1 MLLLILVAG
10 LGSMGKR
17 RIRNLLKLGYSDII
31 GFDTRKDRRNET
43 VNKYGI
49 ETFSQLDEA
58 LDKKPNLMIISTPPD
73 LHLKYAKIAIEKNI
87 NFFTELNMFSKD
99 IEQIIHKMHRKS
111 ISGLPSCTLRFH
123 PVVKKVKELLE
134 NNTIGNVLLI
144 HQHIGQYLPN
154 WHPWED
160 YRKFFVSKRE
170 TGGAR
175 ELLPFELFWLTYL
188 FSDIKS
194 VYANMGKVS
203 KLDADIDDFYQILIE
218 FKNKIACT
226 LNIDVVSIPSFRE
239 TKIIGEKGTILC
251 NFVEGTI
258 KINKGKNWK
267 VLKLK
272 MGSVAKGYVGSTPP
286 EALYEDEMRAVLDT
300 VERKKKYPYSMRDE
314 LKTLKIMDIIEQS
327 SKKRKKITLD

>member
-1 MLLLILVAG
+1 
-10 LGSMGKR
+10 MGKR
-17 RIRNLLKLGYSDII
+17 RIRNLLKLGYCDII
-31 GFDTRKDRRNET
+31 GFDIRKDRRIET
-43 VNKYGI
+43 MNKYGI
-49 ETFSQLDEA
+49 KIFSQLDEA
-58 LDKKPNLMIISTPPD
+58 LDKKPKLMIISTSPD
-73 LHLKYAKIAIEKNI
+73 LHLKYAKIAIERKI

-99 IEQIIHKMHRKS
+99 IEQILHKMRGKS
-111 ISGLPSCTLRFH
+111 IIGLPSCTLRFH
-123 PVVKKVKELLE
+123 PVIKKVKELLE

-144 HQHIGQYLPN
+144 HQHVGQYLPN

-194 VYANMGKVS
+194 VYAKMNKVS

-218 FKNKIACT
+218 FKNKIFCT

-251 NFVEGTI
+251 NFIEGTI

-267 VLKLK
+267 ILKLK

-286 EALYEDEMRAVLDT
+286 ETLYEDEMRAVLDT
-300 VERKKKYPYSMRDE
+300 IERKKKYPYLMSDE
-314 LKTLKIMDIIEQS
+314 LKTLKIMDTIEQS
-327 SKKRKKITLD
+327 SKKRKEIILD

>member
-1 MLLLILVAG
+1 LRILIVG

-17 RIRNLLKLGYSDII
+17 RIRNLLKLGQSDII

-43 VNKYGI
+43 TKKYHI
-49 ETFSQLDEA
+49 KTFSRLDEA
-58 LDKKPNLMIISTPPD
+58 FEKKPGLMIISTPPD
-73 LHLKYAKIAIEKNI
+73 LHLKYAKVAIEKNV

-99 IEQIIHKMHRKS
+99 IEQIIHKMRGKS
-111 ISGLPSCTLRFH
+111 IVGLPSCTLRFH
-123 PVVKKVKELLE
+123 PVVKKAKQLLDK
-134 NNTIGNVLLI
+134 NTIGNVLLI
-144 HQHIGQYLPN
+144 QQHIGQYLPN

-194 VYANMGKVS
+194 VYANIGKVS

-218 FKNKIACT
+218 FKNKIFCT

-258 KINKGKNWK
+258 KINRGKNWK
-267 VLKLK
+267 ELKLN

-286 EALYEDEMRAVLDT
+286 EALYEDEMRAVLNAIKK
-300 VERKKKYPYSMRDE
+300 EKKYPYSMNDE
-314 LKTLKIMDIIEQS
+314 LKTLKTMDIIEQS
-327 SKKRKKITLD
+327 SKKGKK

>member
-1 MLLLILVAG
+1 
-10 LGSMGKR
+10 MGKR
-17 RIRNLLKLGYSDII
+17 RIRNLLKLGHSDII
-31 GFDTRKDRRNET
+31 GFDTRKDRRSET
-43 VNKYGI
+43 TKKYHVK
-49 ETFSQLDEA
+49 TFSRLDEA
-58 LDKKPNLMIISTPPD
+58 LEKKPSLMIISTPPD
-73 LHLKYAKIAIEKNI
+73 LHLKYAKAAIEKNV

-99 IEQIIHKMHRKS
+99 IEQIIHNMRGKS
-111 ISGLPSCTLRFH
+111 IVGLPSCTLRFH
-123 PVVKKVKELLE
+123 PVIKKAKQLLDK
-134 NNTIGNVLLI
+134 NTIGNVLLI
-144 HQHIGQYLPN
+144 QQHIGQYLPN

-194 VYANMGKVS
+194 VYANIGKVS

-218 FKNKIACT
+218 FKNKIFCT

-239 TKIIGEKGTILC
+239 TKIIGEKGTLLC

-267 VLKLK
+267 ELKLN

-286 EALYEDEMRAVLDT
+286 ETLYEDEIRAVLNT
-300 VERKKKYPYSMRDE
+300 IQRKKKYPYSMNDE
-314 LKTLKIMDIIEQS
+314 LKTLKTMDIIEQS
-327 SKKRKKITLD
+327 NKKGKKIILE